1 MEGECPVCL
10 EKMASTIGAVF
21 PCAHATCLACLAS
34 LSKPARCPLCRL
46 NLAPHLPPAPLNT
59 LAVPV
64 RSEEE
69 PSRTISIVFSRL
81 RNMGRRGSPSSVAPR
96 FESSF
101 IDIEVGEDEATVTER
116 PVLETDLQNAR
127 VTRNSIY
134 FRDP

>member
-1 MEGECPVCL
+1 MERECPVCL
-10 EKMASTIGAVF
+10 EKMVSTIGTVF
-21 PCAHATCLACLAS
+21 PCSHAMCLACLSS

-46 NLAPHLPPAPLNT
+46 DLTPYLPPAPLNT
-59 LAVPV
+59 LSVPI
-64 RSEEE
+64 RGPEE
-69 PSRTISIVFSRL
+69 PQRTISIVFSRL

-101 IDIEVGEDEATVTER
+101 IDIEVGEDEATVRER